1 MDNSAGL
8 LFCLIIGAFLVYYI
22 VSRGYL
28 TGFTGPQMVGT
39 DVQPIVQEN
48 LEMPGR
54 GADVFVPAPAA
65 GPRKVTPSG
74 PNPPAQQAAD
84 GEVVITAPPTAIDPY
99 AEQVQAANAEET
111 IRNPERM
118 YRPTVQNTDTMIA
131 TVGGVAS
138 PVTDTTEGAIQA
150 FNTDFIENRGEFMSG
165 VFANDSAAAEMGFSA
180 F

>member
-8 LFCLIIGAFLVYYI
+8 LFCLIIGAFVVYYI

-28 TGFTGPQMVGT
+28 TGFVGT
-39 DVQPIVQEN
+39 VSSGERLFQEN
-48 LEMPGR
+48 LEMPGH
-54 GADVFVPAPAA
+54 GADVFIPAPAA

-74 PNPPAQQAAD
+74 PNPPAQQAPD
-84 GEVVITAPPTAIDPY
+84 GEVVVTPQPVATDPY
-99 AEQVQAANAEET
+99 AEQVQSANAEES

-118 YRPTVQNTDTMIA
+118 YRPTVQNTDTTVA
-131 TVGGVAS
+131 TASGVAS
-138 PVTDTTEGAIQA
+138 PVYDTTDGAIQA

-165 VFANDSAAAEMGFSA
+165 VFASDIAAANMGFSA

>member
-8 LFCLIIGAFLVYYI
+8 LFCLIIGAFVIYYI
-22 VSRGYL
+22 ISRGYL
-28 TGFTGPQMVGT
+28 LGFTG
-39 DVQPIVQEN
+39 VQQNTEAYGGIQEN

-54 GADVFVPAPAA
+54 GADVFIPAPAA
-65 GPRKVTPSG
+65 APRKVTPSG
-74 PNPPAQQAAD
+74 PNSPAQQAPD
-84 GEVVITAPPTAIDPY
+84 GEVVITAQPVATDPY

-131 TVGGVAS
+131 SVGGVAS
-138 PVTDTTEGAIQA
+138 PVSDTTGGAIQA
-150 FNTDFIENRGEFMSG
+150 FNTDFIENRGEFMTG
-165 VFANDSAAAEMGFSA
+165 VFANDSAAENMGFSA